1 MAKKNYICNDRL
13 INISYKGEIK
23 SIADA
28 YG

>member
-13 INISYKGEIK
+13 INILYNGEIK